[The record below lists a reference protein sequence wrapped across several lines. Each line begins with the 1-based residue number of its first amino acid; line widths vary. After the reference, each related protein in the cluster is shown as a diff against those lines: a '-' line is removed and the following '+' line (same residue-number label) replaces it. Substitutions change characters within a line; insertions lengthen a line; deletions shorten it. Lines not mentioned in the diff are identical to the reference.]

1 MKNIVAY
8 VRVSSASQIDNT
20 SIDMQIEKIQG
31 YCSLY
36 NITLKQIFKDEG
48 FSASTDKRE
57 AYNNMMDYVSN
68 KENHIDGI
76 IVYKADR
83 IHRSLKNLMIMI
95 DYLND
100 IEVSFLSI
108 TEQFDTSTA
117 QGLLFLQM
125 LGSFSEFERKL
136 INERTHSGRKA
147 KGKKHLYVG
156 GRVPIGY
163 ELIDNE
169 KLTIDCED
177 AEKVKKIFKMRCKGM
192 SYTAIAKE
200 YNTTRQRVTY
210 IIKNPVYTGKYKYDG
225 KKEKNKISFDVPRII
240 TDYTYNKA
248 NRINKD

>member
-36 NITLKQIFKDEG
+36 NINLKKIFKDEG
-48 FSASTDKRE
+48 LSASTINRS
-57 AYNNMMDYVSN
+57 AYNEMIDFVSD
-68 KENHIDGI
+68 KENNIDGL

-95 DYLND
+95 DYLNE

-136 INERTHSGRKA
+136 INERTHAGRKA
-147 KGKKHLYVG
+147 KGEKHLYVG
-156 GRVPIGY
+156 GRIPIGY
-163 ELIDNE
+163 TLIDNE
-169 KLTIDCED
+169 KLVINNED
-177 AEKVKKIFKMRCKGM
+177 ANKVKTIFKMRCKGA
-192 SYTAIAKE
+192 SYSKIARE
-200 YNTTRQRVTY
+200 YNTTRQRISY
-210 IIKNPVYTGKYKYDG
+210 IIKNPIYTGKYKYDG
-225 KKEKNKISFDVPRII
+225 KKEKNKISFDVPRIV

-248 NRINKD
+248 NRINRD